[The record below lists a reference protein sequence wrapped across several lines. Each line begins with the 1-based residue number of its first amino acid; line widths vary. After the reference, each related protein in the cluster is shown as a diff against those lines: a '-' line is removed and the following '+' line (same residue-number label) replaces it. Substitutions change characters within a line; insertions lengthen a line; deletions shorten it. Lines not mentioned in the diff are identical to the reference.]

1 MRNLKW
7 FARPDK
13 FKNRLIMVILGVL
26 IQGFGLSWIIEV
38 SFGTDPCS
46 AFTQGVISHVPL
58 SFGTAQLLINII
70 LFVVVFFA
78 DTGLIGFGT
87 IANMVFIGYISDFC
101 RFIYSK
107 TLPAELFQNTTTR
120 IIILIPALIVFILG
134 AAMYMTAGLGTSP
147 YDAIAFIVSE
157 RAENIPF
164 KFIRMSWDIIFL
176 LFGWIMGGNIG
187 VVTFAVAFFLG
198 PVITWEQKKLSV
210 FIS

>member
-120 IIILIPALIVFILG
+120 MIALISSCHVPKLHPINPLIPRFIALNG
-134 AAMYMTAGLGTSP
+134 STPNCESRKKDTHNPMN
-147 YDAIAFIVSE
+147 
-157 RAENIPF
+157 NIPSTIPMILF
-164 KFIRMSWDIIFL
+164 VFVIFYL
-176 LFGWIMGGNIG
+176 
-187 VVTFAVAFFLG
+187 T
-198 PVITWEQKKLSV
+198 S
-210 FIS
+210 

>member
-1 MRNLKW
+1 MKKMNW

-38 SFGTDPCS
+38 HFGTDPCS

-58 SFGTAQLLINII
+58 SFGTAQLLINIL
-70 LFVVVFFA
+70 LFVVVFCA
-78 DTGLIGFGT
+78 DTSLIGFGT

-101 RFIYSK
+101 RFIYAK
-107 TLPAELFQNTTTR
+107 VLPSWLFENMAGR

-147 YDAIAFIVSE
+147 YDAIAFIVSD
-157 RAENIPF
+157 RVKNIPF
-164 KFIRMSWDIIFL
+164 KFIRMTWDIIFL
-176 LFGWIMGGNIG
+176 IIGFVLGGNIG

-198 PVITWEQKKLSV
+198 PVITWEQKKLAV

>member
-70 LFVVVFFA
+70 LFVVVFFCRYRSYRLWNYCQY
-78 DTGLIGFGT
+78 GLYRL
-87 IANMVFIGYISDFC
+87 YI
-101 RFIYSK
+101 RF
-107 TLPAELFQNTTTR
+107 LPFYIFKNTTGRTLSKYNYKNNYTDSGTHSIHTR
-120 IIILIPALIVFILG
+120 CGDVHDG
-134 AAMYMTAGLGTSP
+134 GTGNL
-147 YDAIAFIVSE
+147 AI
-157 RAENIPF
+157 
-164 KFIRMSWDIIFL
+164 
-176 LFGWIMGGNIG
+176 
-187 VVTFAVAFFLG
+187 
-198 PVITWEQKKLSV
+198 
-210 FIS
+210 

>member
-1 MRNLKW
+1 MKNLKW

-70 LFVVVFFA
+70 LFVVVFLA
-78 DTGLIGFGT
+78 DTSLIGFGT

-107 TLPAELFQNTTTR
+107 HCRQNFSKHNYKNNHTNPGTHSIHTR
-120 IIILIPALIVFILG
+120 CGDVHDG
-134 AAMYMTAGLGTSP
+134 GTGNL
-147 YDAIAFIVSE
+147 AI
-157 RAENIPF
+157 
-164 KFIRMSWDIIFL
+164 
-176 LFGWIMGGNIG
+176 
-187 VVTFAVAFFLG
+187 
-198 PVITWEQKKLSV
+198 
-210 FIS
+210 

>member
-1 MRNLKW
+1 MKKMNW
-7 FARPDK
+7 FARPDR

-38 SFGTDPCS
+38 HFGTDPCS

-58 SFGTAQLLINII
+58 SFGTAQLLINIL
-70 LFVVVFFA
+70 LFAVVFCA
-78 DTGLIGFGT
+78 DTSLIGFGT

-101 RFIYSK
+101 RFIYAK
-107 TLPAELFQNTTTR
+107 VLPSWLFENMASR

-147 YDAIAFIVSE
+147 YDAIAFIVSD
-157 RAENIPF
+157 RVKNIPF
-164 KFIRMSWDIIFL
+164 KFIRMTWDIIFL
-176 LFGWIMGGNIG
+176 IIGFVLGGNIG

-198 PVITWEQKKLSV
+198 PVITWEQKKLAV

>member
-1 MRNLKW
+1 MKKMNW
-7 FARPDK
+7 FARPGK

-38 SFGTDPCS
+38 HFGTDPCS

-58 SFGTAQLLINII
+58 SFGTAQLLINIL
-70 LFVVVFFA
+70 LFVVVFCA
-78 DTGLIGFGT
+78 DTSLIGFGT

-101 RFIYSK
+101 RFIYAKMLSSW
-107 TLPAELFQNTTTR
+107 LFENMASR

-147 YDAIAFIVSE
+147 YDAIAFIVSD
-157 RAENIPF
+157 RVKNIPF
-164 KFIRMSWDIIFL
+164 KFIRMTWDIIFL
-176 LFGWIMGGNIG
+176 IIGFVLGGNIG

-198 PVITWEQKKLSV
+198 PVITWEQKKLAV

>member
-78 DTGLIGFGT
+78 LELLPIWSLSA
-87 IANMVFIGYISDFC
+87 IYQISAVLYIQKHY
-101 RFIYSK
+101 R
-107 TLPAELFQNTTTR
+107 QN
-120 IIILIPALIVFILG
+120 
-134 AAMYMTAGLGTSP
+134 S
-147 YDAIAFIVSE
+147 
-157 RAENIPF
+157 F
-164 KFIRMSWDIIFL
+164 KIQL
-176 LFGWIMGGNIG
+176 Q
-187 VVTFAVAFFLG
+187 
-198 PVITWEQKKLSV
+198 E
-210 FIS
+210 

>member
-70 LFVVVFFA
+70 LFVP
-78 DTGLIGFGT
+78 GLNTAFGT
-87 IANMVFIGYISDFC
+87 RPIRVEHYMITLAFHVTHFYWGELVKWCI
-101 RFIYSK
+101 RHSK
-107 TLPAELFQNTTTR
+107 RPD
-120 IIILIPALIVFILG
+120 G
-134 AAMYMTAGLGTSP
+134 SP
-147 YDAIAFIVSE
+147 
-157 RAENIPF
+157 
-164 KFIRMSWDIIFL
+164 
-176 LFGWIMGGNIG
+176 G
-187 VVTFAVAFFLG
+187 FFH
-198 PVITWEQKKLSV
+198 EY
-210 FIS
+210 FFY